1 LLKPSYFKNPFYKLI
16 TLGFFQNPEA
26 ETLAERRKK
35 MSLSVSPNLSLA
47 TGPVKAAKPALPA
60 KPAHIRPGLK
70 PVKIPTVD
78 DKVLVSFLN
87 IFV

>member
-1 LLKPSYFKNPFYKLI
+1 
-16 TLGFFQNPEA
+16 
-26 ETLAERRKK
+26 

-47 TGPVKAAKPALPA
+47 TGPVKPAKPALPA

-78 DKVLVSFLN
+78 DKVLVSVFL
-87 IFV
+87 